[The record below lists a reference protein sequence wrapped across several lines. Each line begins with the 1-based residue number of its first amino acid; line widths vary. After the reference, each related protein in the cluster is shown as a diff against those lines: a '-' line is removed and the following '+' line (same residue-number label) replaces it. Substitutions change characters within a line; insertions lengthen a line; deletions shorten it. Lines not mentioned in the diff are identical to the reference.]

1 MFCVLLRM
9 PLAAVTLLQI
19 FLLTSMPVNFGLFEE
34 LLIFRV
40 DFTPT
45 QQALRFLEKAQSS
58 SVLETFVLPKHQA

>member
-19 FLLTSMPVNFGLFEE
+19 FLLTSMPVNFGLFEG

>member
-58 SVLETFVLPKHQA
+58 SVLETFVLSKHQA